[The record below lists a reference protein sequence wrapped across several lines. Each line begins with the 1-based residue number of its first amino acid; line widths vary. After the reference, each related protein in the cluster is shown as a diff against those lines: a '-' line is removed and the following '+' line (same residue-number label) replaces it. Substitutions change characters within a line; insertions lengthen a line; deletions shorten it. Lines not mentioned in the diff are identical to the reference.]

1 MLGQIILYLLVII
14 SKFMHGTIHAQVD
27 KLTRVVFKYSNKTH
41 ELSSSTRAFLTHRS
55 TAVHRSS
62 LLASAATI
70 NIIRT
75 YYKANGEGLHACV
88 YSDMMI
94 GHWMNPNILIIYL
107 ISQIGQSNCP
117 IKTMSI
123 FVKREI
129 LILLYQ
135 IFE

>member
-1 MLGQIILYLLVII
+1 MP
-14 SKFMHGTIHAQVD
+14 
-27 KLTRVVFKYSNKTH
+27 
-41 ELSSSTRAFLTHRS
+41 
-55 TAVHRSS
+55 RSS

-94 GHWMNPNILIIYL
+94 GHWMNPNMLIIYL

-129 LILLYQ
+129 LILFYQ